1 MFYICNR
8 KMQNMIHFWPI
19 LYIYE
24 ILHTIQIFARCMLL
38 VVVIGMI
45 HGMLVMPVIFALLDT
60 VPRKL
65 TAKSR
70 KQHLASTVTVVT
82 VVT

>member
-1 MFYICNR
+1 
-8 KMQNMIHFWPI
+8 
-19 LYIYE
+19 
-24 ILHTIQIFARCMLL
+24 MLL
-38 VVVIGMI
+38 VVVIGMV

-65 TAKSR
+65 KPR

-82 VVT
+82 VVP

>member
-1 MFYICNR
+1 
-8 KMQNMIHFWPI
+8 
-19 LYIYE
+19 
-24 ILHTIQIFARCMLL
+24 MLL

-65 TAKSR
+65 TSKSR
-70 KQHLASTVTVVT
+70 KENQSTVTVVT
-82 VVT
+82 TVS